1 MNDAD
6 SISGSSTIEQ
16 RIKFK
21 AAAKK
26 FKNYTT
32 KEDSP
37 LHCVAATGSHI
48 YAGDSVGVIYEWNIA
63 EDAPSRLLVGHSKK
77 VTNIVA
83 GKTTL
88 FSTSEDASVK
98 IWDLTTGT
106 CTRTIMGHSGSVLSI
121 CLNYQGKLFTGGQD
135 KTINEWD
142 PRTGRRKWIMTGS
155 KGSILCLASSI
166 TCPDR
171 LFSGGNDN
179 IVRSWDTSSGRCI
192 QTFEG
197 HEGAVLSIAINDG
210 FLYSAGR
217 DGVIHMWHSNDGSL
231 LQSFAPDDFS
241 AITSIIFI
249 GRTLYSANES
259 MIITQWDTQEQIAIA
274 SYKGHKGPVL
284 SLSALENGSSQL
296 VSCSTDSSVK
306 VWKTESQTTPQP
318 FSPPTCNILLTVANA
333 FYSRPASISGSQF
346 KRNSSQSIVSDA
358 ESHQSLQEQL
368 HKAQEIINK
377 QERNKLRL
385 KGELSGTKSELNLLK
400 NELAEVKRQLA
411 LKNSLSEEL
420 EAAKEM
426 LINYNTELQT
436 AQEAYRSSLH
446 YMFRNCDTQL
456 KRSAFEISTVYKLVN
471 GEYGAM
477 LGKSRKEQKIIP
489 DRVWDFDSDW
499 DSDCDIP
506 EDKCWWRKAGKSEK
520 RLKNIS
526 SAYFIPTIE
535 KETTEEPP
543 IPDLQPVQTQPV
555 LKQFKISAKKS
566 LSNLFMGRLF
576 GGEESKKEIAP
587 PQLPSPAMAEPQF
600 VSQDSDEVSPVS
612 DVKIKYKKL
621 DPEMQKKRHS
631 TVAIPVTTT
640 ESKPIRINR
649 NSMIIGHASPN
660 FGGWLNPVGKSHS
673 PLPEESSPI
682 SGSPAYSPSDS
693 LGRSKR
699 HSVKV
704 NTAEVYRFENAEAL
718 DFRNIPQSPQSQLS
732 TSPTSPISIDDV
744 DEEDF
749 GGQTIAR
756 LGRISNANRN
766 GKIRPIS
773 VQARPT
779 VITPPVSDSEEKP
792 SAKPERTS
800 WLSWMSSK

>member
-16 RIKFK
+16 KIKFK

-32 KEDSP
+32 KEESP
-37 LHCVAATGSHI
+37 LYCVAATGSHI
-48 YAGDSVGVIYEWNIA
+48 YAGDSVGVIYEWNIS

-77 VTNIVA
+77 VTNIVV

-106 CTRTIMGHSGSVLSI
+106 CARTIMGHSGSVLSI

-217 DGVIHMWHSNDGSL
+217 DGVIHMWHSSDGSL

-249 GRTLYSANES
+249 DKVLYSANES
-259 MIITQWDTQEQIAIA
+259 MVITQWDTQEQIALA
-274 SYKGHKGPVL
+274 TYKGHTGPVL
-284 SLSALENGSSQL
+284 ALSALENGTSQL
-296 VSCSTDSSVK
+296 ISCSTDSSVK
-306 VWKTESQTTPQP
+306 VWKTDGQNIAQSFPR
-318 FSPPTCNILLTVANA
+318 PTSNA
-333 FYSRPASISGSQF
+333 FYARPASVSGSQF

-358 ESHQSLQEQL
+358 ESHHSLQEQL
-368 HKAQEIINK
+368 QKAQEIINK

-426 LINYNTELQT
+426 LINYNNELQN
-436 AQEAYRSSLH
+436 AQEAYHSSLH

-456 KRSAFEISTVYKLVN
+456 KRSAFEISSVYKLIN

-477 LGKSRKEQKIIP
+477 VGKSRKEQKIIP
-489 DRVWDFDSDW
+489 DRVWEFDSDW

-506 EDKCWWRKAGKSEK
+506 EDKCWWRKASKSGKK
-520 RLKNIS
+520 LKNIS

-535 KETTEEPP
+535 TEKTEEQV
-543 IPDLQPVQTQPV
+543 IPDLSPVEPQPV
-555 LKQFKISAKKS
+555 LKQFKLSAKKS

-576 GGEESKKEIAP
+576 GAEETKKEVQQ
-587 PQLPSPAMAEPQF
+587 PQLPTPAMAEPQF
-600 VSQDSDEVSPVS
+600 ISQEIDEISPVA
-612 DVKIKYKKL
+612 DLKIKYKKH
-621 DPEMQKKRHS
+621 DSDAQKKRHS
-631 TVAIPVTTT
+631 TMAILVSTT

-649 NSMIIGHASPN
+649 NSMIVGHASPN
-660 FGGWLNPVGKSHS
+660 FGGWLNPIGKSQS
-673 PLPEESSPI
+673 PVPEELSPMA
-682 SGSPAYSPSDS
+682 GSPAYSTSDS

-718 DFRNIPQSPQSQLS
+718 DFRNTPQSPQSQFS

-756 LGRISNANRN
+756 LGRVSNANRN

-773 VQARPT
+773 VHAKPT
-779 VITPPVSDSEEKP
+779 IVTPPVSDSDEKP
-792 SAKPERTS
+792 SAKPERAS

>member
-1 MNDAD
+1 MNDTD

-16 RIKFK
+16 KIKFK

-32 KEDSP
+32 REESP
-37 LHCVAATGSHI
+37 LHCVASTNKHI
-48 YAGDSVGVIYEWNIA
+48 YAGDSVGVIYEWNIS
-63 EDAPSRLLVGHSKK
+63 EDAPSRLFVGHSKK

-98 IWDLTTGT
+98 IWDLATGT
-106 CTRTIMGHSGSVLSI
+106 CIRTIMGHSGSVLSI

-231 LQSFAPDDFS
+231 LQSFAPEDFS

-249 GRTLYSANES
+249 DKVLYSANES
-259 MIITQWDTQEQIAIA
+259 MVITQWDTKDQIAIA
-274 SYKGHKGPVL
+274 TYKGHKGPIQ
-284 SLSALENGSSQL
+284 SLAELDNASSQL
-296 VSCSTDSSVK
+296 VSCGTDSSVI
-306 VWKTESQTTPQP
+306 VWKTENQGIAQNT
-318 FSPPTCNILLTVANA
+318 FSPPTSNA
-333 FYSRPASISGSQF
+333 FYARPASISGSQF
-346 KRNSSQSIVSDA
+346 KRNSSQSIVSEA
-358 ESHQSLQEQL
+358 ESHHSIQDQLQ
-368 HKAQEIINK
+368 KAHEIINK

-420 EAAKEM
+420 DAAKEM
-426 LINYNTELQT
+426 LINYNTELQS
-436 AQEAYRSSLH
+436 AQEAYHSSLH

-456 KRSAFEISTVYKLVN
+456 KRSAFEISTVYKIVN

-477 LGKSRKEQKIIP
+477 LGKSKKEQKIIP

-499 DSDCDIP
+499 DSDCDVP
-506 EDKCWWRKAGKSEK
+506 EDKCWWRKSSKPEK

-535 KETTEEPP
+535 KEVVKQQP
-543 IPDLQPVQTQPV
+543 ISELQPPENQPA
-555 LKQFKISAKKS
+555 LKQFKLSAKKS

-576 GGEESKKEIAP
+576 GSEEIKKEVIQP
-587 PQLPSPAMAEPQF
+587 HLPTPAMAEPQF
-600 VSQDSDEVSPVS
+600 VSQDSEEISPLS
-612 DVKIKYKKL
+612 DKKIKYKNT
-621 DPEMQKKRHS
+621 DPKKRHS
-631 TVAIPVTTT
+631 TTAVPASTT
-640 ESKPIRINR
+640 ETKPIRINR
-649 NSMIIGHASPN
+649 NSMIVGHATPN

-673 PLPEESSPI
+673 PVPEEGSPI
-682 SGSPAYSPSDS
+682 SGSPVYSPSDS
-693 LGRSKR
+693 LGRNKR
-699 HSVKV
+699 NSVKV
-704 NTAEVYRFENAEAL
+704 NTSEVYRFESAESL
-718 DFRNIPQSPQSQLS
+718 DFRNIPQSPQSQFS
-732 TSPTSPISIDDV
+732 GSPTSPISIDDI
-744 DEEDF
+744 DDEDF

-756 LGRISNANRN
+756 LGRISSANRN
-766 GKIRPIS
+766 GKHRPIS
-773 VQARPT
+773 VQAKPT

-792 SAKPERTS
+792 TKPERSS